1 MPVCHALLRDPHS
14 FRWLLRVD
22 AELAG
27 ETRAVLTASSFRRN
41 LASTVLQRSLQVG
54 FFDFQ

>member
-1 MPVCHALLRDPHS
+1 MQWIDEKALEAWAD
-14 FRWLLRVD
+14 RVN
-22 AELAG
+22 AREMLM
-27 ETRAVLTASSFRRN
+27 VLTASLFRRN